1 MKWRKEVFSFKNKQ
15 KITINTH

>member
-15 KITINTH
+15 KIIINTH